1 MARPAFD
8 ANIADVV
15 IYARYSSAAQN
26 DQSIDGQL
34 AKCHEYA
41 EQRGFRVVGEYC
53 DRALSGRHAETRPE
67 FQRMIRDA
75 RKRAYKYILVWKLD
89 RFARNR
95 YDSAIYKKELKKYD
109 VRVLSVTEG
118 VDEGSESVLLEAI
131 LEAMAEEYSRQLA
144 QNVRRGMR
152 QNAEKAMFT
161 GGHIPLGYDVAD
173 KRFIVNADEA
183 KIVQYIHKAYA
194 GGASQKE
201 IAVEAAARG
210 YRNKNGKPLTLDQI
224 KRILRSDKYVG
235 TYSFGDEVIIPNAF
249 PAIIAPDLK
258 AAVHRRLEACA
269 KAPGR
274 AKAKVEYL
282 LQGKAFCGSCGAPLV
297 GESGRSCNGATY
309 NYYACA
315 AKKKLHTCKK
325 RNERK
330 DALELFVVDYVCKRL
345 LTEERID
352 QVAGAVAAEYAKSFD
367 ASGIKDLEKQIRE
380 ADKELD
386 QLVDALVKTS
396 SAAAL
401 SRINDRISAI
411 EACKA
416 TLEEDLAKLK
426 IASRAVVRKQ
436 DVASWLLRFAD
447 GDSRDLD
454 FQKSVIDIFVN
465 AVYVYDDRIVMFFNV
480 RDSEQVSYTEML
492 ASIEEDSSDFGALGS
507 PISTLFEQL
516 IFRNGVFGCILQR

>member
-1 MARPAFD
+1 MDRPVFD
-8 ANIADVV
+8 TIVADVV

-41 EQRGFRVVGEYC
+41 AQRGFRVVEEYC

-144 QNVRRGMR
+144 QNVKRGMR

-161 GGHIPLGYDVAD
+161 GGNIPLGYDVSD
-173 KRFIVNADEA
+173 KHFVVNADEA
-183 KIVQYIHKAYA
+183 KIIQYIHNAYA
-194 GGASQKE
+194 GGATQKE
-201 IAVEAAARG
+201 ILSESAARG

-235 TYSFGDEVIIPNAF
+235 TYSFGDDIIIPNAF
-249 PAIIAPDLK
+249 PAIVSPDLK
-258 AAVHRRLEACA
+258 AAVRQRLAACA
-269 KAPGR
+269 KSPGH
-274 AKAKVEYL
+274 AKAKAEYL

-297 GESGRSCNGATY
+297 GESGRSANGATY
-309 NYYACA
+309 TYYACA
-315 AKKKLHTCKK
+315 AKKKQHTCQK

-330 DALELFVVDYVCKRL
+330 NALEFFVVDYICTRL
-345 LTEERID
+345 LTERRID
-352 QVAGAVAAEYAKSFD
+352 QIAESVVAEYAKSFD
-367 ASGIKDLEKQIRE
+367 VSGLKDLERQLRDT
-380 ADKELD
+380 DKELD
-386 QLVDALVKTS
+386 QLVDALIKTS
-396 SAAAL
+396 ADAAL
-401 SRINDRISAI
+401 SRINERIASA
-411 EACKA
+411 EARKA
-416 TLEEDLAKLK
+416 TLQEDLAKLK

-436 DVASWLLRFAD
+436 DVVAWLRRFSD
-447 GDSRDLD
+447 GDARDPE
-454 FQKSVIDIFVN
+454 FQKRVIDIFVN
-465 AVYVYDDRIVMFFNV
+465 AIYIYDDRIVMFFNV
-480 RDSEQVSYTEML
+480 QDSAQISYSEML
-492 ASIEEDSSDFGALGS
+492 SCVGGESSDFGVLGS
-507 PISTLFEQL
+507 PNTTLSEQL
-516 IFRNGVFGCILQR
+516 IFTNGVFGCVLQR